1 MSHNDVPLSEAAV
14 DAILHAPKYSPP
26 PEAPEHAYSQQ
37 PYSVRSRPMSAVS
50 GQVYSR
56 DAAYLQGRR

>member
-1 MSHNDVPLSEAAV
+1 MSHNDEPLSEAAV

-37 PYSVRSRPMSAVS
+37 PYSVRSRPMSAIS
-50 GQVYSR
+50 G
-56 DAAYLQGRR
+56 